1 MLDLKSYINWRE
13 YSAEKSSVQ
22 KVTWNDN
29 DISTL
34 PWSATYMTNEIPDND
49 SWDTFATKNKK
60 ILEDVYRKW
69 GVPPEGTLHYM
80 SIRPTLT
87 EGLSSLIEP
96 FENMTFNYNFLKL
109 TPGCNLMWH
118 FDTYAT
124 FVKFNVIT
132 EDNVSDVCRTI
143 IMMDDWDRGQ
153 ILQVGNNVYTHW
165 NAGDTYT
172 WKGDTWHGMANFG
185 PSDCIISQITFL
197 DEDEKYT

>member
-22 KVTWNDN
+22 KVTWNDS
-29 DISTL
+29 DLSTL

-49 SWDTFATKNKK
+49 SWDTFPTKNKK